1 MIKACV
7 LYKSVKNDLDCIILG
22 NMLMLFISAV
32 FTEQSVAL
40 NVLLETC
47 FLFFTHFLE
56 DSEKLNTYE
65 FCPIKSLF
73 MIVFL

>member
-7 LYKSVKNDLDCIILG
+7 IYKSVKNDLDCIILG
-22 NMLMLFISAV
+22 DMLMLFISTM
-32 FTEQSVAL
+32 FTQQSITL
-40 NVLLETC
+40 NVLLETF